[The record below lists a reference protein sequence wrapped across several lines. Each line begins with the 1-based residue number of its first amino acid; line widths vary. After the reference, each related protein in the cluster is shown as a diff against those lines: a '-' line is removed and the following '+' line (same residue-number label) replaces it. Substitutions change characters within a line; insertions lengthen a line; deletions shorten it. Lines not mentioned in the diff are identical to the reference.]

1 MARMPANFLRGLYQ
15 RLRRSRQTKT
25 ALRLHPSDFRA
36 TLATA
41 PRRPLMRMVLTPAAF
56 LLAAFLSGP
65 ASLITSASASLRP
78 QASLNP
84 DALLATALQEIGAE
98 RFDKALEHIDALI
111 QQRPNFRLAHLIKG
125 DLLIA
130 RARPLSNIGSAVQ
143 APPERVADL
152 REEAV
157 ARLRAY
163 RERPTEG
170 KVPRYLMKLK
180 PEQQYAIVVDTNRS
194 RLYLYRNEGET
205 PRYVADY
212 YISSG
217 KLGAQK
223 VREGDMK
230 TPIGVYHVTASLP
243 QQKLPDLYGSG
254 AFPLN
259 YPNDWDRRQG
269 RGGHGIWLHGTP
281 SDTFSRPP
289 RASDGCVVLSNNDL
303 DTVGKF
309 VQVGLTPVIISEGV
323 EWVSTKDW
331 SQERDRFL
339 GQLEKWR
346 TDWESLDTE
355 RYLQNY
361 SRRFSSD
368 KLDYAAFA
376 KSKRSVNAG
385 KEWVKVSLSDVSVF
399 RNPGREDLVVVTF
412 NQNYLS
418 NNLTNVMKKRQY
430 WAREGGRWHII
441 FEGAA

>member
-1 MARMPANFLRGLYQ
+1 MARMPADFLRGLYQ

-230 TPIGVYHVTASLP
+230 TPIGVYHVTANLS

-254 AFPLN
+254 AFPIN

-281 SDTFSRPP
+281 SNTFSRPP

-331 SQERDRFL
+331 SQERDEFL

-368 KLDYAAFA
+368 KLDFASFA

-412 NQNYLS
+412 NQNYRS

-441 FEGAA
+441 FEGSA

>member
-1 MARMPANFLRGLYQ
+1 MARLSADSFRMLFQ
-15 RLRRSRQTKT
+15 RLRRSRRAKI
-25 ALRLHPSDFRA
+25 ALTLHPADFRA
-36 TLATA
+36 NLGA
-41 PRRPLMRMVLTPAAF
+41 PPSRPIGRLLLTPAAF

-78 QASLNP
+78 QATLPP

-111 QQRPNFRLAHLIKG
+111 RLRPNFRLAHLIKG

-130 RARPLSNIGSAVQ
+130 RARPLNNIGSGIQ
-143 APPERVADL
+143 APADRVSDL

-194 RLYLYRNEGET
+194 RLYLYRNEGDT

-243 QQKLPDLYGSG
+243 PQKLPDLYGTG

-269 RGGHGIWLHGTP
+269 RSGHGIWLHGTP

-289 RASDGCVVLSNNDL
+289 RASDGCVVLSNDDL

-323 EWVSTKDW
+323 EWVNTRDW
-331 SQERDRFL
+331 TQQRDEFL
-339 GQLEKWR
+339 GELEKWR
-346 TDWESLDTE
+346 TAWESLDTE
-355 RYLQNY
+355 RYLQHY
-361 SRRFSSD
+361 SRRFASD
-368 KLDYAAFA
+368 KLDFAAFA

-385 KEWVKVSLSDVSVF
+385 KEWVKVNLSDVSVF

-412 NQNYLS
+412 NQNYRS
-418 NNLTNVMKKRQY
+418 NNLNNVMKKRQY
-430 WAREGGRWHII
+430 WTREGNRWHII
-441 FEGAA
+441 FEGSA

>member
-212 YISSG
+212 YIS
-217 KLGAQK
+217 
-223 VREGDMK
+223 
-230 TPIGVYHVTASLP
+230 
-243 QQKLPDLYGSG
+243 
-254 AFPLN
+254 
-259 YPNDWDRRQG
+259 
-269 RGGHGIWLHGTP
+269 
-281 SDTFSRPP
+281 
-289 RASDGCVVLSNNDL
+289 
-303 DTVGKF
+303 
-309 VQVGLTPVIISEGV
+309 
-323 EWVSTKDW
+323 
-331 SQERDRFL
+331 
-339 GQLEKWR
+339 
-346 TDWESLDTE
+346 
-355 RYLQNY
+355 
-361 SRRFSSD
+361 
-368 KLDYAAFA
+368 
-376 KSKRSVNAG
+376 
-385 KEWVKVSLSDVSVF
+385 
-399 RNPGREDLVVVTF
+399 
-412 NQNYLS
+412 
-418 NNLTNVMKKRQY
+418 
-430 WAREGGRWHII
+430 
-441 FEGAA
+441 